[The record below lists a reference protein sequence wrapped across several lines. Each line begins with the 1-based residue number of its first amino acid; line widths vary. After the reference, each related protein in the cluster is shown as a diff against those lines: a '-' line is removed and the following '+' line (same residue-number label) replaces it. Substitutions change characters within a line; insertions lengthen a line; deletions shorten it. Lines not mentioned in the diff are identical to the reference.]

1 MTLLKMPNIP
11 SHSFLPFNILIG
23 KENELIRAA
32 LDSTILFSF
41 YQDESSLQK
50 KKSMDKLLIQN
61 DFSEICF
68 KEL

>member
-11 SHSFLPFNILIG
+11 SHIFLPFNILIG
-23 KENELIRAA
+23 KENKPIPAA

-41 YQDESSLQK
+41 YQDESNPQK

>member
-23 KENELIRAA
+23 KENKLIRAA

-50 KKSMDKLLIQN
+50 KKINGQTAYSK
-61 DFSEICF
+61 
-68 KEL
+68 